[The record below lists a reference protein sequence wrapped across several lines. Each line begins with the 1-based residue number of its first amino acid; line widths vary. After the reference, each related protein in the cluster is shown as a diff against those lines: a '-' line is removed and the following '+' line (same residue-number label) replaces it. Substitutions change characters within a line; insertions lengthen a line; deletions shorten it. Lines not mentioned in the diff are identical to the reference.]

1 MVRREEELDLARN
14 ETVQE
19 EQEDGA
25 FAPDELFRVEAG
37 TWWQVRARCIQGG
50 GDLVSLHTPTQ
61 AALAGAVCTGQ
72 IDGQID
78 GQMTGASRCYIG
90 LEREASGEEWVWTD
104 ETRANYLP
112 WNVSRTGGGTKAVLL
127 GAEGTGW
134 HDEGAGW
141 TTLPGVCLKTRGPS
155 EPTPL
160 FVVGAGTWD
169 EVRARCRMGGGDLAS
184 LHTPRQAELARAVCG
199 EPRCYIGLQRAT
211 PAAAWGWVDD
221 SEANYLP
228 WDRAEPA
235 RNGTKAVF
243 VGAEG

>member
-1 MVRREEELDLARN
+1 MG
-14 ETVQE
+14 
-19 EQEDGA
+19 EDTA
-25 FAPDELFRVEAG
+25 
-37 TWWQVRARCIQGG
+37 
-50 GDLVSLHTPTQ
+50 
-61 AALAGAVCTGQ
+61 GQ
-72 IDGQID
+72 IA
-78 GQMTGASRCYIG
+78 GQM
-90 LEREASGEEWVWTD
+90 EWGWTD
-104 ETRANYLP
+104 ETRVNYLA
-112 WNVSRTGGGTKAVLL
+112 WNVSRGDEGGTKAVML

-134 HDEGAGW
+134 HDDGAGW

-184 LHTPRQAELARAVCG
+184 LHTPTQAALAGAVCG

-243 VGAEG
+243 VGAHGLSPSPYTLQPTPYTLYPTHETLNPQHFTLNPNHSTPNPKP